1 MRFNLIEN
9 FQKNW
14 YKFYQNKT
22 SVVGL
27 IIVIA
32 IVLMAIFAPYVT
44 PYPQQ
49 AGVFTD
55 FNNTFKSPSFNYI
68 FGTDEVGRDVFTRI
82 IFGFR
87 FSLILAATV
96 LLIGVPLGTI
106 LGIMAG
112 YFGGWVEILIMRFT
126 DMMLSIPPL
135 VMALSI
141 SAVLSPNL
149 RNMMIA
155 LAAIWWT
162 WYTRLVRSIVVSLRN
177 ENFIKALKIMGIGD
191 FHIMFVEILPN
202 CVSQILVKMT
212 LDIAFIIQLGA
223 GLSFLGLG
231 AQPPTPALGTMIS
244 YGTTHLPT
252 FWWLT
257 VFPALGILFLVFG
270 FNWLADGL
278 KDVLDVEV

>member
-1 MRFNLIEN
+1 MKTNFKEN
-9 FQKNW
+9 FKKNW

-22 SVVGL
+22 SVLGL
-27 IIVIA
+27 IIVIV
-32 IVLMAIFAPYVT
+32 IILMAIFAPYVT

-55 FNNTFKSPSFNYI
+55 FNNTFNSPQLRNI
-68 FGTDEVGRDVFTRI
+68 FGTDEVGRDVFTRV

-106 LGIMAG
+106 LGITAG
-112 YFGGWVEILIMRFT
+112 YFGGWVEIVIMRFT

-177 ENFIKALKIMGIGD
+177 ENFIKALKIMGIGHL
-191 FHIMFVEILPN
+191 HIMFVEILPN
-202 CVSQILVKMT
+202 CISQILVKMT

-252 FWWLT
+252 YWWLT
-257 VFPALGILFLVFG
+257 VFPALGILFLIFG

-278 KDVLDVEV
+278 KDVLDVEL

>member
-1 MRFNLIEN
+1 VKTGFIDN
-9 FQKNW
+9 FKKNW

-27 IIVIA
+27 IIVVT

-44 PYPQQ
+44 PYPKQ

-55 FNNTFKSPSFNYI
+55 FNNTFNSPSLKYI
-68 FGTDEVGRDVFTRI
+68 FGTDEVGRDVFTRV

-87 FSLILAATV
+87 FSLMLAATV
-96 LLIGVPLGTI
+96 LVIGVPLGTI

-112 YFGGWVEILIMRFT
+112 YFGGWVEIVIMRFT

-177 ENFIKALKIMGIGD
+177 ENFIKALKIMGIGH